1 MDPATIFRPKGE
13 YVTREIGGETILVPV
28 RSGVAELDS
37 VFTLNEVG
45 TVIWEGVARGDTLG
59 EIVAAVVAEFEVG
72 EEQALRD
79 AVEFLES
86 LRESGV
92 VEIAGD

>member
-1 MDPATIFRPKGE
+1 MDPSTVFRPRGE
-13 YVTREIGGETILVPV
+13 YVAREIGGEMILVPV

-37 VFTLNEVG
+37 IFTLNEVG
-45 TVIWEGVARGDTLG
+45 AVIWEGVVRGNTLE
-59 EIVAAVVAEFEVG
+59 EIVAAVVTGFEVD
-72 EEQALRD
+72 EEPAFRD

-86 LRESGV
+86 LRENGV